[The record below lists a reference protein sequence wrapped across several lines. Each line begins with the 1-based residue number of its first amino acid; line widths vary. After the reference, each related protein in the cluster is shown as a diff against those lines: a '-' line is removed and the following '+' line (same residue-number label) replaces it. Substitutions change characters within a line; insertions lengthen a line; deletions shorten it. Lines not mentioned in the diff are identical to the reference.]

1 MAKLGCCGES
11 WYISYVIDSSH
22 YFHNSGRQM
31 QFLWFIAGSDGSV
44 TQKMRGSPNDWSEDV
59 KANLLMAIAG
69 LAEEIVGDE
78 VVEYEV
84 DPESDNVIHLN
95 ISRGIS

>member
-1 MAKLGCCGES
+1 
-11 WYISYVIDSSH
+11 
-22 YFHNSGRQM
+22 
-31 QFLWFIAGSDGSV
+31 
-44 TQKMRGSPNDWSEDV
+44 MRFRGDPADWSDDV
-59 KANLLMAIAG
+59 KANLICAFAD
-69 LAEEIVGDE
+69 LAEEIIGEE